1 MFPLILYCTGGHCL
15 SKKFFTTHETEA
27 CFCFYVMEFRK
38 QKNIFCTSEASLWF
52 TQKNNF
58 CIMNNQTGII
68 KLAWFI
74 HYSEINFLSINI
86 IFLYILKIFF
96 TMVHLR
102 IFLEYWINFQNIV
115 VCNEPLRSIKEI
127 NRLISNDVLRC
138 YRLLF

>member
-1 MFPLILYCTGGHCL
+1 MFPLILYCTDGHCL
-15 SKKFFTTHETEA
+15 SKKFFTTYA

-127 NRLISNDVLRC
+127 NRLISKWISKVYLRIQ
-138 YRLLF
+138 